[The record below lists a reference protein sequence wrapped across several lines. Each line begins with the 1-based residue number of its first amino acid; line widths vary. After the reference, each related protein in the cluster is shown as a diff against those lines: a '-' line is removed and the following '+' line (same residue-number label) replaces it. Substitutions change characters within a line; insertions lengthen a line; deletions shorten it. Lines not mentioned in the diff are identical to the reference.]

1 MTSPEV
7 KNVIGCRGRYT
18 ISTDKRGVLAEF
30 DNLITNNGMNRLGET
45 GDVFNFCF
53 VGTGNTPPAFTDTA
67 LANKIATNS
76 ASISGNPTATTVFPY
91 TSTSTFNYPFALG
104 EVVGNISEVGTGWR
118 ISESNYGLAS
128 RALILDQNGLPTTI
142 TVLADEILQVQY
154 KFEQIINAD
163 DVTGTVVFTGNKGGT
178 FDWTSRP
185 GHVGDT
191 YYWGYVFGYRT
202 AHSNNASV
210 FSTALGTIFEHPAN
224 ASGNLTSAYIRPY
237 VTDSYTSI
245 IDVVLAPGTG
255 AYNLR
260 SVVTRF
266 GNTFYQTEFTPPI
279 PKTAADQVVITF
291 SLSWARA

>member
-178 FDWTSRP
+178 FDWASRP

-191 YYWGYVFGYRT
+191 YYWGYVFG
-202 AHSNNASV
+202 
-210 FSTALGTIFEHPAN
+210 
-224 ASGNLTSAYIRPY
+224 
-237 VTDSYTSI
+237 
-245 IDVVLAPGTG
+245 
-255 AYNLR
+255 
-260 SVVTRF
+260 
-266 GNTFYQTEFTPPI
+266 
-279 PKTAADQVVITF
+279 
-291 SLSWARA
+291 